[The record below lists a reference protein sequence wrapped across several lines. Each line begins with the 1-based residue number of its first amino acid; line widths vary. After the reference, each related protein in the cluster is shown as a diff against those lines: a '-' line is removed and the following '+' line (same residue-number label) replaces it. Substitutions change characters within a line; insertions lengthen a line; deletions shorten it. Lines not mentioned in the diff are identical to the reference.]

1 MCDSYTPTEAVIYSD
16 RIIAASFPLETMKL
30 LGPYLGAL
38 LCQVIEVRPKA
49 PKSFT
54 RLDPTYSIRN
64 LFMIIY
70 EIPSVFD
77 KHELEL

>member
-1 MCDSYTPTEAVIYSD
+1 
-16 RIIAASFPLETMKL
+16 MKL

-38 LCQVIEVRPKA
+38 LSQVIEVRPKA